1 MKSYYTIQTSED
13 TSVRI
18 PMVQSLGPAEALL
31 LGAIIS
37 SKNQSISELIEKRGE
52 LLLGCLM
59 GTLIEG
65 SESQLDSQESLALSK
80 MLVSDIANLIF
91 KTFESL
97 EESLEAAEAEQE
109 EATEPEATEESDEAQ
124 EPYDAIVESLAAQ
137 ALENLT
143 TSPSED
149 DN

>member
-1 MKSYYTIQTSED
+1 MKSYYTVQTSED

-31 LGAIIS
+31 LGAVIS
-37 SKNQSISELIEKRGE
+37 ANNSGISELIAKRGE

-65 SESQLDSQESLALSK
+65 SEVELGSQESLALSK
-80 MLVSDIANLIF
+80 MLVSDIASLIF

-97 EESLEAAEAEQE
+97 EDSLDAAEADRE
-109 EATEPEATEESDEAQ
+109 EATEEPAEAI
-124 EPYDAIVESLAAQ
+124 EPYEDAEVSGEGS
-137 ALENLT
+137 
-143 TSPSED
+143 
-149 DN
+149 

>member
-1 MKSYYTIQTSED
+1 MKSYYSIATSED

-31 LGAIIS
+31 LGAIVAAN
-37 SKNQSISELIEKRGE
+37 NQNISELIEKRGE
-52 LLLGCLM
+52 LLLGCLV

-65 SESQLDSQESLALSK
+65 AEANLGSQESVALAK
-80 MLVSDIANLIF
+80 MLVSDVATLMF

-97 EESLEAAEAEQE
+97 EASLEEAEAAQE
-109 EATEPEATEESDEAQ
+109 EATEEPTEAI
-124 EPYDAIVESLAAQ
+124 EPYGAIE
-137 ALENLT
+137 
-143 TSPSED
+143 PSED